1 MKHKGFAGEVEGLSV
16 SVAKAD
22 GEKCERCWKFS
33 TTVGKDANHA
43 ELCAHC
49 AAVIAKWKNNLT
61 CIIKNYK
68 GAETNRPLSC
78 IGGIFL
84 HRKKHIW
91 CAVMIILI
99 TAFDPDD

>member
-1 MKHKGFAGEVEGLSV
+1 MRTLLEIL
-16 SVAKAD
+16 
-22 GEKCERCWKFS
+22 S

-68 GAETNRPLSC
+68 GAETNLPL
-78 IGGIFL
+78 ILYRRDIFAQ
-84 HRKKHIW
+84 KKHIW

-99 TAFDPDD
+99 TAFDRMTKFFAQNIFS